1 MALARLR
8 PLLLHFGVQ
17 IVELEL
23 THNLMRQLF
32 ELFFV
37 FRVKYVLTT
46 GSVQNFKQ
54 PPDRVRDAFLKGIPR
69 LVDLRGL
76 GLICHEMR
84 LAAILLWYSSLV
96 SRNGVTKWR
105 MRYNRIDQLI

>member
-32 ELFFV
+32 ELLFV

-54 PPDRVRDAFLKGIPR
+54 QPDRVGDALLEGIPR
-69 LVDLRGL
+69 VVELLGRGL
-76 GLICHEMR
+76 VCHEIR
-84 LAAILLWYSSLV
+84 LASILL
-96 SRNGVTKWR
+96 
-105 MRYNRIDQLI
+105 D